1 MSFKLALA
9 CWWTPERTLAEMLDR
24 VATGTIAALDGILEK
39 RSPGAQGAIRGAER
53 EPEGGLVT
61 RRAAMAAAHNA
72 RVNALVEAL
81 GRERAVREGREA
93 LFPVGVMLGKE
104 AKKRLGVGDG
114 PDDLERAAR
123 ILYRALGI
131 EFTLEKRP
139 DGAMMMR
146 VHRCAL
152 AGHYTPEAC
161 EVLSAADEGVVSG
174 LNPKLAMR
182 FVQRMTGGSAVCIAC
197 IREVGKC
204 GP

>member
-1 MSFKLALA
+1 
-9 CWWTPERTLAEMLDR
+9 
-24 VATGTIAALDGILEK
+24 
-39 RSPGAQGAIRGAER
+39 
-53 EPEGGLVT
+53 
-61 RRAAMAAAHNA
+61 MAAAHNA